1 MYKCIYY
8 NAGCKSLEEERIR
21 KIYEQDIN
29 QFIHN
34 ICSMCIKN
42 RYARAKERLAKKRY
56 VVVNTL

>member
-1 MYKCIYY
+1 MMCLFS
-8 NAGCKSLEEERIR
+8 NNSCKSLDNEKI
-21 KIYEQDIN
+21 KQIYEQDIN

-42 RYARAKERLAKKRY
+42 RYARAKERASKKRY